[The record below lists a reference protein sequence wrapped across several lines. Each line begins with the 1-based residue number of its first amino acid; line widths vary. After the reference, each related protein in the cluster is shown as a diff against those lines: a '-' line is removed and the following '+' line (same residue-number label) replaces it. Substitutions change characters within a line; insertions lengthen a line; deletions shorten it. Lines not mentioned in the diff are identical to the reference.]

1 MIMQNE
7 FQNAQLMIEEVE
19 QFSNNKLKLKND
31 LFVIVNSAIK
41 NNLNEKLN
49 DLAFTS
55 KYVKG
60 LMRVLFSGQNNP
72 EVKNI
77 EQIQSDL
84 SNNIQKTIEMI
95 KNILIYESSEVQEEF
110 QKKFFNMNSES
121 FGNLDL
127 LLSDLEWLKM
137 YLNDLKRS

>member
-1 MIMQNE
+1 MQNNI
-7 FQNAQLMIEEVE
+7 QNAQLIIEEVE

-31 LFVIVNSAIK
+31 LFVIVNSALK

-60 LMRVLFSGQNNP
+60 LMRVLFSAQNNP

-95 KNILIYESSEVQEEF
+95 KDILIYESSEIKYEF
-110 QKKFFNMNSES
+110 QKKYFNLNSES
-121 FGNLDL
+121 LGNLNF

-137 YLNDLKRS
+137 YFNDLKRR

>member
-1 MIMQNE
+1 MQND
-7 FQNAQLMIEEVE
+7 FQNAQLIIEEVE
-19 QFSNNKLKLKND
+19 QFSNHKLKLKND
-31 LFVIVNSAIK
+31 LFVILNSAIK

-60 LMRVLFSGQNNP
+60 LMRVLFSAQNNP

-84 SNNIQKTIEMI
+84 SSNIQRTIEMI
-95 KNILIYESSEVQEEF
+95 KDILTNESSEVQDEF
-110 QKKFFNMNSES
+110 QKKYFDLNSDS
-121 FGNLDL
+121 FENLDL

-137 YLNDLKRS
+137 YFNDLKRR